1 VPILALVE
9 NMASFRCDGC
19 EARHYPF
26 GKGHL
31 DAVQASVDAG
41 GSRPVASFS
50 LPIVSNSGGTAEE
63 TRPSSR
69 CPSMAETLDALA
81 ASLESSTRPAA
92 GAAAVTLPLGLKSHE
107 LPHWPTEFSCAELAR

>member
-1 VPILALVE
+1 MPILALVE

-81 ASLESSTRPAA
+81 ASLESSTRF
-92 GAAAVTLPLGLKSHE
+92 LGHFWGVIQGSFGGGIE
-107 LPHWPTEFSCAELAR
+107 LFWHT